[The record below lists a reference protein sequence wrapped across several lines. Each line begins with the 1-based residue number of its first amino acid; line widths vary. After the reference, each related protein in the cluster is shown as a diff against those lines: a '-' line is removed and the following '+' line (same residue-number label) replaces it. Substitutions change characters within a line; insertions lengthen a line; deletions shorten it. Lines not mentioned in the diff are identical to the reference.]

1 MCMLEEISLVV
12 LGLLRTPI
20 DLSFALSLD
29 CVNKVLDK
37 YIDSCMCL
45 AKSFIFPIL
54 CLLLRECT
62 CTKSVSVSYIMHRTP
77 KS

>member
-37 YIDSCMCL
+37 YID
-45 AKSFIFPIL
+45 
-54 CLLLRECT
+54 
-62 CTKSVSVSYIMHRTP
+62 
-77 KS
+77 